1 MDDVVQALTMA
12 FAVIVFVIALSVS
25 MYMFS
30 QVTTTSEALSIYA
43 DSTRYYD
50 NVKFDKDSDIT
61 KKNGTERIV
70 SAETIIPT
78 LYRYYKENF
87 CVKIYDAEKNLIQIF
102 DVKLEGDVHNAV
114 ADTDANNNDPTI
126 IKKPS
131 HIINNALTEVYD
143 NKEKPYYLFEAPW
156 LGSTEAVKTRIDFF
170 VNGDFGY
177 INNALVDYRKNNF
190 YKARMQKIQF
200 REQFISY
207 SYTGETMETEDGE
220 TLVTGADSK
229 DKIVIIYTMM
239 ENPK

>member
-1 MDDVVQALTMA
+1 MDDVVQAISIA
-12 FAVIVFVIALSVS
+12 FACIVFVIALSVS

-30 QVTTTSEALSIYA
+30 QVTTTAEALSLYA
-43 DSTRYYD
+43 DSTIYYD
-50 NVKFDKDSDIT
+50 NVELVEDETGKR
-61 KKNGTERIV
+61 GTERIV

-78 LYRYYKENF
+78 LYRYHKENF
-87 CVKIYDAEKNLIQIF
+87 CVKIYDADNKLIQIF

-114 ADTDANNNDPTI
+114 ADTKAKEEKDASQI
-126 IKKPS
+126 V
-131 HIINNALTEVYD
+131 NNALINVYND
-143 NKEKPYYLFEAPW
+143 NSKPYYLFEAPW

-170 VNGDFGY
+170 VNGDYGY
-177 INNALVDYRKNNF
+177 INNAFVDYRENSF

-220 TLVTGADSK
+220 TLVTGANSK

-239 ENPK
+239 NNPA